1 MIPIGDDNPTYRM
14 PVMTYLL
21 VAANVAVWVGV
32 EHAGLDGRWLAS
44 TVCDL
49 GMVPGEITRLA
60 PVGQAVPIGEGLS
73 CVVDR
78 DAINI
83 LTPFIAMFLHGGW
96 LHLIGNM
103 LYLWIFGK
111 NVEDAMGRGRF
122 LAFYLICG
130 LVAAAAHIAA
140 DPASPI
146 PMVGASGAISGV
158 LGAYLLLYPTT
169 YVRMF
174 VFVFIVRVRAWAVLL
189 YWFVL
194 QAIGGIDDLNQLRPG
209 VSSGVAVWAHVG
221 GFLAGLILVRFFVNT
236 DLVQQRAEALHAG
249 TH

>member
-1 MIPIGDDNPTYRM
+1 MIPIGDDNPTYRI
-14 PVMTYLL
+14 PIMTYLL
-21 VAANVAVWVGV
+21 IAANVAVWVGV
-32 EHAGLDGRWLAS
+32 EHAGLDGRVLAAR
-44 TVCDL
+44 VCDL
-49 GMVPGEITRLA
+49 GLVPGEITRLA
-60 PVGQAVPIGEGLS
+60 PVGQAVQIGEGLS

-78 DAINI
+78 DAINV
-83 LTPFIAMFLHGGW
+83 LTPLIAMFLHGGW

-103 LYLWIFGK
+103 LYLWVFGN
-111 NVEDAMGRGRF
+111 NVEEVMGRGRF

-140 DPASPI
+140 DPSSPV

-158 LGAYLLLYPTT
+158 LGAYLLLFPSV

-194 QAIGGIDDLNQLRPG
+194 QAIGGLDQLNQLRPG

-221 GFLAGLILVRFFVNT
+221 GFVAGLVLVKFFVDP
-236 DLVQQRAEALHAG
+236 DLVTQRTQALQGGIH
-249 TH
+249 

>member
-14 PVMTYLL
+14 PIMTYLL
-21 VAANVAVWVGV
+21 IAVNVAVWVGV
-32 EHAGLDGRWLAS
+32 EHAGLNGQLLAAR
-44 TVCDL
+44 VCEL

-60 PVGQAVPIGEGLS
+60 PVGQVAPIGEGLS

-78 DAINI
+78 DAINA
-83 LTPFIAMFLHGGW
+83 LTPLIAMFLHGGW

-103 LYLWIFGK
+103 LYLWIFGN
-111 NVEDAMGRGRF
+111 NVEEVMGRGRF

-140 DPASPI
+140 DPSSPV

-158 LGAYLLLYPTT
+158 LGAYLVLYPTV

-174 VFVFIVRVRAWAVLL
+174 VIVFIVRVRAWAVLL

-194 QAIGGIDDLNQLRPG
+194 QAIGGLDQLNQLRPG
-209 VSSGVAVWAHVG
+209 ISSDVAVWAHVG
-221 GFLAGLILVRFFVNT
+221 GFVAGFILVKLFVDP
-236 DLVQQRAEALHAG
+236 DLVRQRAQALQTAIR
-249 TH
+249 

>member
-1 MIPIGDDNPTYRM
+1 MIPIGDENPTLGFSA
-14 PVMTYLL
+14 MTYGLIAL
-21 VAANVAVWVGV
+21 NVALWLVV
-32 EHAGLDGRWLAS
+32 EHAGLDPVVLAS
-44 TVCDL
+44 RVCDL

-60 PVGQAVPIGEGLS
+60 PVGESVPLGQGLA

-83 LTPFIAMFLHGGW
+83 FTPLISMFLHGGW

-103 LYLWIFGK
+103 LYLGVFGN
-111 NVEDAMGRGRF
+111 NVEDVMGRFRF

-130 LVAAAAHIAA
+130 FIAAAAHIAS

-146 PMVGASGAISGV
+146 PVVGASGAISGV
-158 LGAYLLLYPTT
+158 LGAYLLLYPST

-174 VFVFIVRVRAWAVLL
+174 VFIFVVRIRAWAVLL

-194 QAIGGIDDLNQLRPG
+194 QALTGMSQLNQLRPS

-221 GFLAGLILVRFFVNT
+221 GFLAGVILVKFFVNP
-236 DLVQQRAEALHAG
+236 DLFRRRAQALRAG
-249 TH
+249 TL